1 METSYSWWG
10 SLIDDLWSQNLQG
23 IRWSIT
29 CAPQLLWQK
38 SSFLNSFSFSQ
49 YWGKKILVFSKGFL
63 FHFSIHLRWDLPFD
77 FTCLFVWVCFLFV
90 LGGCLFFWWWWWTL
104 SQVTS
109 FIGSFF
115 KRLLHTCA
123 GLSLCV
129 SHRCVRIAFCLP
141 RLHHH
146 TSLSWCLLC
155 QHYYWRA
162 RRRIRTLLFLLMG
175 SYYTYT
181 WALPYGPLRLSL
193 CVPGFLA

>member
-1 METSYSWWG
+1 MHLSCCDKRVAFW
-10 SLIDDLWSQNLQG
+10 IH
-23 IRWSIT
+23 
-29 CAPQLLWQK
+29 
-38 SSFLNSFSFSQ
+38 
-49 YWGKKILVFSKGFL
+49 FL
-63 FHFSIHLRWDLPFD
+63 FHNTGGKNTCFLDRISLPLQYPSQMGSSIWFYM
-77 FTCLFVWVCFLFV
+77 FICLGLFFVCFGGVFV
-90 LGGCLFFWWWWWTL
+90 FLVVVVVVVRTL

-181 WALPYGPLRLSL
+181 WALPHSPLRLSL
-193 CVPGFLA
+193 CVPGFLS